1 MAGQRT
7 GGSDVMTDAEED
19 VEIDVEHPGEV
30 LHHDFLAPLGLSS
43 NQLAMALRI
52 PPPRITELVRG
63 RRGMTPDTALRLA
76 RYFGTTAEFW
86 MGLQASHDLY
96 WAREDNGARI
106 EAEIEPRQGDDKAL
120 RKRITKTVKKR
131 AAVLK
136 DMVKTP

>member
-1 MAGQRT
+1 MT
-7 GGSDVMTDAEED
+7 GTED
-19 VEIDVEHPGEV
+19 EIAVEIEHPGEV
-30 LHHDFLAPLGLSS
+30 LYADFLAPLGLSS

-86 MGLQASHDLY
+86 MGLQAAHDLY

-106 EAEIEPRQGDDKAL
+106 EAEVAPRAGDDKTL
-120 RKRITKTVKKR
+120 RKQITKTVKR
-131 AAVLK
+131 RTALLK
-136 DMVKTP
+136 DGVKPD

>member
-1 MAGQRT
+1 
-7 GGSDVMTDAEED
+7 MTETRDD
-19 VEIDVEHPGEV
+19 DSLIDPTVDHPGEV
-30 LHHDFLAPLGLSS
+30 LYAEFLVPLRLSS

-86 MGLQASHDLY
+86 MGLQVAHDLY

-106 EAEIEPRQGDDKAL
+106 TAEIEPRQGDDKAV
-120 RKRITKTVKKR
+120 RKQMHKAVKR
-131 AAVLK
+131 RTAVLK
-136 DMVKTP
+136 EQVTPD